1 MTMKSNRRTWLTGF
15 AALASGLGLRSGSA
29 EAQSATTAPEL
40 ILHNGKITT
49 LDRQNP
55 EAQAVANRDGPF
67 DAGGHMRGLIAP
79 ARPANKKTELRGLP
93 GRFRPKASHID

>member
-55 EAQAVANRDGPF
+55 EAQAVAIRDGRF
-67 DAGGHMRGLIAP
+67 VAAGGERGVMGRARRGTEQVRVQGAP
-79 ARPANKKTELRGLP
+79 AGPRL
-93 GRFRPKASHID
+93 IDS

>member
-29 EAQSATTAPEL
+29 EAQSATTAPDL

-55 EAQAVANRDGPF
+55 EAQAVAIRDG
-67 DAGGHMRGLIAP
+67 
-79 ARPANKKTELRGLP
+79 
-93 GRFRPKASHID
+93 